1 MMMVVVVVSHG
12 EIVSHGRFVVVV
24 LLGPVSFQFSSV
36 CFVQFCFVLFLV
48 AIVNRESVHVRV
60 CSHHERPD
68 LLLLHKRE
76 GGRERVWLA
85 WCVSRV

>member
-36 CFVQFCFVLFLV
+36 LFCFVFGCHREQRKCSCSCLF
-48 AIVNRESVHVRV
+48 ASREA
-60 CSHHERPD
+60 
-68 LLLLHKRE
+68 
-76 GGRERVWLA
+76 GFIIIT
-85 WCVSRV
+85 